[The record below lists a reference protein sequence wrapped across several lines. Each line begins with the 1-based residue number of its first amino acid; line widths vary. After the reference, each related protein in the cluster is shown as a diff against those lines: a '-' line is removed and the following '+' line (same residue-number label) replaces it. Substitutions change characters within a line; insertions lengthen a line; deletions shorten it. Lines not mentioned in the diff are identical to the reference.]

1 MEAITRTDRFL
12 AAIAGDGKAP
22 KPITRKEYYYAY
34 MLGEVDEYPEP
45 ITREDKLLVSLIE
58 NGILSG
64 GISIKE
70 FAQDGLQKNSISDSA
85 VTAVR
90 DYAFTNNK
98 IIETVDF
105 PNLKTVKQYAFAFCS
120 SLKTIDLSNV
130 TELGESAFQQAAL
143 EGALS
148 LTKYNPSSVA
158 KYIFRGNKFTSISI
172 PLAKVLGHSMFIY
185 CDQATSVNLPLVETM
200 NDWTFAYCTKL
211 KTVTLP
217 KIKTLTRYTF
227 GYSRLEKLVLP
238 NSVVCT
244 IAADTFIDT
253 PIAQGTGYV
262 YVPDNLLNSYKSA
275 TNWSAIGDQIKPMS
289 ELEG

>member
-1 MEAITRTDRFL
+1 MAFYPAI
-12 AAIAGDGKAP
+12 I
-22 KPITRKEYYYAY
+22 
-34 MLGEVDEYPEP
+34 
-45 ITREDKLLVSLIE
+45 EDMSPMQY
-58 NGILSG
+58 
-64 GISIKE
+64 
-70 FAQDGLQKNSISDSA
+70 AQDGWTESSISDSN
-85 VTAVR
+85 VTIVR
-90 DYAFTNNK
+90 DYAFANNK
-98 IIETVDF
+98 TIETVDF
-105 PNLKTVKQYAFAFCS
+105 PSLKVVKQYAFAFCS
-120 SLKTIDLSNV
+120 KLKSIDLSDI

-227 GYSRLEKLVLP
+227 GYSGLEKLVLP

-275 TNWSAIGDQIKPMS
+275 TNWAKYADQIKSMS

>member
-1 MEAITRTDRFL
+1 ML
-12 AAIAGDGKAP
+12 KGKLHA
-22 KPITRKEYYYAY
+22 E
-34 MLGEVDEYPEP
+34 E
-45 ITREDKLLVSLIE
+45 SLIG
-58 NGILSG
+58 NLSTCIPEG
-64 GISIKE
+64 LTLAEYSEKGWQDSVLSDPDVTSI
-70 FAQDGLQKNSISDSA
+70 
-85 VTAVR
+85 R

-98 IIETVDF
+98 TIETVDF
-105 PNLKTVKQYAFAFCS
+105 PNLETVKQYAFAFCS

-148 LTKYNPSSVA
+148 LAAYNPSSVA

-185 CDQATSVNLPLVETM
+185 CNKVTSVNLPLVETM

-217 KIKTLTRYTF
+217 KIKKLTRYTF
-227 GYSRLEKLVLP
+227 GYSGLEKLVLP

-275 TNWSAIGDQIKPMS
+275 TNWAKLADQIKPMS
-289 ELEG
+289 ETED